1 MTSRKFFRLN
11 SIIKNPFIS
20 SLILLLL
27 STPPLWAE
35 DGVTE
40 KEILLGM
47 SNAQTGP
54 LSGVGILIKE
64 GAAVFFNKV
73 NAAEGVHGRKIKLI
87 VSDDG
92 YQPAKAIENTRKFI
106 EEEKVFALFGYVGS
120 PISASIVPIFT
131 RAHVPYLFP
140 FTGARFLRNP
150 VDRYIF
156 TLRASY
162 ADETEVMVERLTEDL
177 KITKIGVFSQDD
189 ALGEAGRAGL
199 MRALRKRNMPLVG
212 DGKFERNTIN
222 VDVALEALVKANP
235 EAVIMFCPYT
245 PCAVFLKKAKERG
258 FNPKFFLFAGGVTPL
273 VQEAGKDADGVIMTQ
288 VVPNPSDS
296 SLPIVKEY
304 LSDMKAAGLA
314 PDPVSLESYLGAKVF
329 VEALKKTSPL
339 TREAFIS
346 TLEKLKMNAGGLE
359 VWFSPNNHQGL
370 HQLFL
375 TKIENGKAV
384 TIQNLK

>member
-199 MRALRKRNMPLVG
+199 MRALRKRNMPLAG